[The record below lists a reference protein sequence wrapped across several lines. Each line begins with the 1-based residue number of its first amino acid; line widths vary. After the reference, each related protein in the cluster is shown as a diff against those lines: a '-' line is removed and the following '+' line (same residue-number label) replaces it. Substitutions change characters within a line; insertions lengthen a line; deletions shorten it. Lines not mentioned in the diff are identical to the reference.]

1 MEKKVIELVGIVFR
15 VLIRNWAKENT
26 IISQN
31 LIDFEQVAQ
40 ACGLQKWDSMKF
52 NHTMQNYIT
61 DIAKNFFEDIEIKD
75 NERKEE
81 IINEII
87 KDVEKVN
94 LSEETV
100 ALEFFKPNV
109 LKNTILMNG
118 QETVKLWSE
127 KEKELYEN
135 CVSYIS
141 KTCVEFVLKWPGF
154 TPKALTV
161 VLDRQDEYQKYL
173 RKIINEIHTMK
184 SLYKSAEVI
193 YRDFENKY
201 RETIIERYGKVELIG
216 AGINNRKIKRYNIT
230 SAYVELN
237 CLDYEDEIEISQVL
251 RDSNVVWI
259 SGEAG
264 SGKTT
269 FLNWVAI
276 CSARNDYK
284 KVENIRGK
292 LPIVIQVRRIQKWP
306 INLQVYINEF
316 AESFG
321 YRCPEGWL
329 EAQLKENRVLVLV
342 DGLDEVSENRRDDV
356 YDFVDRLLE
365 KYPKI
370 KIILTAR
377 NSVREEVVFYEK
389 RYEICPMKMSNI
401 KKFIRYWYRTILHDD
416 AVVDDRKI
424 KQLEN
429 NLIGRIGNSSTLKN
443 LARTPLLCAMLCA
456 LNYINEQHLP
466 ENKMELYES
475 CCKML
480 IDSRDAERG
489 IQKSDDKNLKL
500 LDYSKKKM
508 ILEELAYWMLRNN
521 NASELKENVII
532 FLDNCFKNMNII
544 ASVER
549 KYKTEKILDFLI
561 ERSGIIREPEKDV
574 IDFIHKTFMEYLAV
588 ESIYR
593 NCDWGRLVDEVCNP
607 NWKETIIMCFSKMG
621 ERQVSSTLRKMMK
634 KAEEEK
640 DERYILMASLCAANA
655 TFTNFK
661 MQDKIE
667 QQISK
672 LIPPKK
678 EQISEMAQA
687 GNYLLP
693 FLMDKNEFSNDDR
706 LNCLLL
712 LYNLDNEDILPDV
725 VSYIQGNGNVK
736 VKEIALEILSEY
748 DDTILYEQGIK
759 EQLQEV
765 LFKEIR
771 NDKLITND
779 LLLGM
784 IDELEI
790 SKKGKEIL
798 ENIREL
804 HVIGNMKN
812 ENDYYG
818 HTEFHK
824 YFSGVKK
831 LSLSGEIEDVDFLDY
846 YNYLEELIFS
856 TAGNLSPI
864 FNSIAGRRTLQSI
877 KKLVIHAGQIDY
889 FTDNDL
895 RNMIN
900 LEELEIECLSEQIE
914 IDFDTFENNK
924 KLRKIILKL
933 NEGIIEEL
941 DNKIE
946 RLNNKREELKIV
958 VKSAIIID
966 SIEGSR

>member
-127 KEKELYEN
+127 KEKGLYEN

-173 RKIINEIHTMK
+173 RKILNEIHTMK

-259 SGEAG
+259 GGEAG

-329 EAQLKENRVLVLV
+329 EAQLKENRVLILV

-356 YDFVDRLLE
+356 YDFVERLLE

-377 NSVREEVVFYEK
+377 NSVREEVSFYEK

-424 KQLEN
+424 KQLE
-429 NLIGRIGNSSTLKN
+429 K
-443 LARTPLLCAMLCA
+443 
-456 LNYINEQHLP
+456 
-466 ENKMELYES
+466 
-475 CCKML
+475 
-480 IDSRDAERG
+480 
-489 IQKSDDKNLKL
+489 
-500 LDYSKKKM
+500 
-508 ILEELAYWMLRNN
+508 
-521 NASELKENVII
+521 
-532 FLDNCFKNMNII
+532 
-544 ASVER
+544 
-549 KYKTEKILDFLI
+549 
-561 ERSGIIREPEKDV
+561 
-574 IDFIHKTFMEYLAV
+574 
-588 ESIYR
+588 
-593 NCDWGRLVDEVCNP
+593 
-607 NWKETIIMCFSKMG
+607 
-621 ERQVSSTLRKMMK
+621 
-634 KAEEEK
+634 
-640 DERYILMASLCAANA
+640 
-655 TFTNFK
+655 
-661 MQDKIE
+661 
-667 QQISK
+667 
-672 LIPPKK
+672 
-678 EQISEMAQA
+678 
-687 GNYLLP
+687 
-693 FLMDKNEFSNDDR
+693 
-706 LNCLLL
+706 
-712 LYNLDNEDILPDV
+712 
-725 VSYIQGNGNVK
+725 
-736 VKEIALEILSEY
+736 
-748 DDTILYEQGIK
+748 
-759 EQLQEV
+759 
-765 LFKEIR
+765 
-771 NDKLITND
+771 
-779 LLLGM
+779 
-784 IDELEI
+784 
-790 SKKGKEIL
+790 
-798 ENIREL
+798 
-804 HVIGNMKN
+804 
-812 ENDYYG
+812 
-818 HTEFHK
+818 
-824 YFSGVKK
+824 
-831 LSLSGEIEDVDFLDY
+831 
-846 YNYLEELIFS
+846 
-856 TAGNLSPI
+856 
-864 FNSIAGRRTLQSI
+864 
-877 KKLVIHAGQIDY
+877 
-889 FTDNDL
+889 
-895 RNMIN
+895 
-900 LEELEIECLSEQIE
+900 
-914 IDFDTFENNK
+914 
-924 KLRKIILKL
+924 
-933 NEGIIEEL
+933 
-941 DNKIE
+941 
-946 RLNNKREELKIV
+946 
-958 VKSAIIID
+958 
-966 SIEGSR
+966 

>member
-127 KEKELYEN
+127 KEKGLYEN

-173 RKIINEIHTMK
+173 RKILNEIHTMK

-259 SGEAG
+259 GGEAG

-316 AESFG
+316 AELFG

-329 EAQLKENRVLVLV
+329 EAQLKENRVLILV

-356 YDFVDRLLE
+356 YDFVERLLE

-377 NSVREEVVFYEK
+377 NSVREEVGFYEK

-549 KYKTEKILDFLI
+549 EYKTEKILDFLI

-712 LYNLDNEDILPDV
+712 LYNLDNEDTLPDV

-771 NDKLITND
+771 NDKLITHD

-846 YNYLEELIFS
+846 YNYLEELVFS

-900 LEELEIECLSEQIE
+900 LEELEIECLSEQVE

-966 SIEGSR
+966 TIEGSR

>member
-127 KEKELYEN
+127 KEKGLYEN

-259 SGEAG
+259 GGEAG

-377 NSVREEVVFYEK
+377 NSVREEVGFYEK

-549 KYKTEKILDFLI
+549 EYKTEKILDFLI

-712 LYNLDNEDILPDV
+712 LYNLDNEDTLPDV

-771 NDKLITND
+771 NDKLITHD

-846 YNYLEELIFS
+846 YNYLEELVFS

-900 LEELEIECLSEQIE
+900 LEELEIECLSEQVE

-966 SIEGSR
+966 TIEGSR

>member
-127 KEKELYEN
+127 KEKGLYEN

-173 RKIINEIHTMK
+173 RKILNEIHTMK

-259 SGEAG
+259 GGEAG

-329 EAQLKENRVLVLV
+329 EEQLKENRVLVLV

-377 NSVREEVVFYEK
+377 NSVREEVGFYEK

-549 KYKTEKILDFLI
+549 EYKTEKILDFLI

-712 LYNLDNEDILPDV
+712 LYNLDNEDTLPDV

-771 NDKLITND
+771 NDKLITHD

-846 YNYLEELIFS
+846 YNYLEELVFS

-946 RLNNKREELKIV
+946 GLNNKREELKIV

>member
-127 KEKELYEN
+127 KEKGLYEN

-259 SGEAG
+259 GGEAG

-377 NSVREEVVFYEK
+377 NSVREEVGFYEK

-549 KYKTEKILDFLI
+549 EYKTEKILDFLI

-712 LYNLDNEDILPDV
+712 LYNLDNEDTLPDV

-771 NDKLITND
+771 NDKLITHD

-846 YNYLEELIFS
+846 YNYLEELVFS
-856 TAGNLSPI
+856 TAGNLSSI

-900 LEELEIECLSEQIE
+900 LEELEIECLSEQVE
-914 IDFDTFENNK
+914 IDFDIFENNK

-966 SIEGSR
+966 TIEGSR

>member
-118 QETVKLWSE
+118 QETTKLWSE
-127 KEKELYEN
+127 KEKGLYEN

-173 RKIINEIHTMK
+173 RKILNEIHTMK

-259 SGEAG
+259 GGEAG

-329 EAQLKENRVLVLV
+329 EAQLKENRVLILV

-356 YDFVDRLLE
+356 YDFVERLLE

-377 NSVREEVVFYEK
+377 NSVREEVSFYEK

-549 KYKTEKILDFLI
+549 EYKTEKILDFLI

-678 EQISEMAQA
+678 EQIREMAQA

-712 LYNLDNEDILPDV
+712 LYNLDNEDTLPDV

-771 NDKLITND
+771 NDKLITHD

-846 YNYLEELIFS
+846 YNYLEELVFS

-900 LEELEIECLSEQIE
+900 LEELEIECLSEQVE

-966 SIEGSR
+966 TIEGSR